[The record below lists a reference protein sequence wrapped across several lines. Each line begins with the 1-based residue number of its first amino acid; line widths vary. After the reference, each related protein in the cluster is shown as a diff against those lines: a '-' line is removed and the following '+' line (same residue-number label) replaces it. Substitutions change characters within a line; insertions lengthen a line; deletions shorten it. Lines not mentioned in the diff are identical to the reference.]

1 MRYSGKNEF
10 FLDYDGTCVFY
21 DTEEGA
27 RDLKISA
34 VVQYLPTT
42 SSIDM
47 SSLALCRMQELKFFF
62 VDRFLYDDGIG
73 G

>member
-42 SSIDM
+42 SRP
-47 SSLALCRMQELKFFF
+47 LVLTCR
-62 VDRFLYDDGIG
+62 RWLYVVCKN
-73 G
+73 